1 LAIAALRDS
10 LDAAIQAERTGGL
23 MMKRFVLAASVLCCA
38 MWGLPLHGAEKTTIS
53 YSSRTYA
60 FLPAQVAVVKGFFK
74 EEGLEP
80 VLIQMRSQVA
90 VPAMM
95 NGDIQYTLTFGNIL
109 TAAIQGM
116 PFKQLAVLTEKPLH
130 HVVARPEIKT
140 IADLRGKRVGT
151 QRIGGSDHLAA
162 EAILQAKGLDLKD
175 VQWVTLGADEPVRV
189 EMLKKG
195 LVDAICVSPP
205 GPVRL
210 QKEGYNILGGPKDLK
225 VGSPISAISI
235 TELRLKENRD
245 QAKKVLRATVRA
257 LRFIRERKDEVVPIM
272 VQWLQQTKEIA
283 SESYDLVVPSF
294 SPDGGV
300 SDATYQFAVDARLR
314 ELKSD
319 KRVPLSQ
326 LRDFS
331 LLREVQKELGL

>member
-1 LAIAALRDS
+1 VNHKKIIFAALMLGVAIVSAS
-10 LDAAIQAERTGGL
+10 LHA
-23 MMKRFVLAASVLCCA
+23 
-38 MWGLPLHGAEKTTIS
+38 AEKVTIS

-60 FLPAQVAVVKGFFK
+60 FLPAQVAAAKGFFRD
-74 EEGLEP
+74 EGLDP

-90 VPAMM
+90 VPALM

-140 IADLRGKRVGT
+140 VQDLKGKRIGV
-151 QRIGGSDHLAA
+151 QRIGGSDYLAA

-175 VQWVTLGADEPVRV
+175 VQFVALAADEPVRV
-189 EMLKKG
+189 EILKKG

-225 VGSPISAISI
+225 IGSPIAAVSI
-235 TELRLKENRD
+235 TETRLKENRD

-272 VQWLQQTKEIA
+272 VQWLQQTKEVA
-283 SESYDLVVPSF
+283 GESYDLIIPSF
-294 SPDGGV
+294 SADGSA

-331 LLREVQKELGL
+331 LLREVQKELAAR

>member
-1 LAIAALRDS
+1 MNGKKI
-10 LDAAIQAERTGGL
+10 
-23 MMKRFVLAASVLCCA
+23 VLAALLLCCA
-38 MWGLPLHGAEKTTIS
+38 AGAAPLAAAEKATIS

-60 FLPAQVAVVKGFFK
+60 FLPAQVAFVKGFFRD
-74 EEGLEP
+74 EGLEP

-140 IADLRGKRVGT
+140 VGDLRGKRVGT
-151 QRIGGSDHLAA
+151 QRIGGSDYLAA

-175 VQWVTLGADEPVRV
+175 VQLVTLGADEPVRV
-189 EMLKKG
+189 EMLRKG

-205 GPVRL
+205 GPIRL

-225 VGSPISAISI
+225 IGSPISAISI
-235 TELRLKENRD
+235 LDARLKENRD
-245 QAKKVLRATVRA
+245 QAKKVVRATVRA
-257 LRFIRERKDEVVPIM
+257 LRFVREQKDEVVPIM
-272 VQWLQQTKEIA
+272 VQWLQQTKEVA
-283 SESYDLVVPSF
+283 GESYDLIMPSF
-294 SPDGGV
+294 SADGGV
-300 SDATYQFAVDARLR
+300 SDATYQFAVDARLK

-319 KRVPLSQ
+319 KKIPLAQ

-331 LLREVQKELGL
+331 LLREVQKELGGR

>member
-1 LAIAALRDS
+1 
-10 LDAAIQAERTGGL
+10 
-23 MMKRFVLAASVLCCA
+23 MKRKKVLLVALLLFAASA
-38 MWGLPLHGAEKTTIS
+38 AAARAAEKTTIS

-60 FLPAQVAVVKGFFK
+60 FLPAQVAVAKGYFK

-80 VLIQMRSQVA
+80 VLVQMRSQVA
-90 VPAMM
+90 VPALM

-109 TAAIQGM
+109 TAAIQGL

-189 EMLKKG
+189 EILKKG

-210 QKEGYNILGGPKDLK
+210 QREGYNILGGPKDLK
-225 VGSPISAISI
+225 VGSPISAVSI
-235 TELRLKENRD
+235 TETRLKENRE
-245 QAKKVLRATVRA
+245 QAKKVVRA
-257 LRFIRERKDEVVPIM
+257 VVRGLRFIRERKDEVVPIM
-272 VQWLQQTKEIA
+272 TQWLLQTKEVA
-283 SESYDLVVPSF
+283 AESYDLVVPSF

-300 SDATYQFAVDARLR
+300 SDATYQFAVDARLK
-314 ELKSD
+314 ELKTD

>member
-1 LAIAALRDS
+1 MAAKSVFAAL
-10 LDAAIQAERTGGL
+10 
-23 MMKRFVLAASVLCCA
+23 VLCCA
-38 MWGLPLHGAEKTTIS
+38 MVSRPSHAAEKTLIS
-53 YSSRTYA
+53 YSSRAYA
-60 FLPAQVAVVKGFFK
+60 FLPAQVAVAKGFFK

-80 VLIQMRSQVA
+80 ILIQMRSQVA

-130 HVVARPEIKT
+130 HVVSRPEIKT

-175 VQWVTLGADEPVRV
+175 VQFVTLGADEPVRV
-189 EMLKKG
+189 EMLKQG
-195 LVDAICVSPP
+195 LVDAVCVSPP

-210 QKEGYNILGGPKDLK
+210 QREGYNILGGPKDLK
-225 VGSPISAISI
+225 IGSPISAISI
-235 TELRLKENRD
+235 TELRLKENRE

-257 LRFIRERKDEVVPIM
+257 LRFIRERKDEVIPIM
-272 VQWLQQTKEIA
+272 TQWLQQSKEVA

-294 SPDGGV
+294 SQDGGV
-300 SDATYQFAVDARLR
+300 SDATYQFAVDARLK

-331 LLREVQKELGL
+331 LLREVQKELGLK

>member
-1 LAIAALRDS
+1 MFKSKKIMLAVLVLGFAIAS
-10 LDAAIQAERTGGL
+10 VPLDAA
-23 MMKRFVLAASVLCCA
+23 
-38 MWGLPLHGAEKTTIS
+38 EKVTIS

-60 FLPAQVAVVKGFFK
+60 FLPAQVAAAKGFFK
-74 EEGLEP
+74 DEGLEP

-90 VPAMM
+90 VPALM

-140 IADLRGKRVGT
+140 VQDLKGKRIGA
-151 QRIGGSDHLAA
+151 QRIGGSDYLAA

-175 VQWVTLGADEPVRV
+175 VQFVALAADEPVRV
-189 EMLKKG
+189 EILKKG

-225 VGSPISAISI
+225 IGSPIAAVSI
-235 TELRLKENRD
+235 TETRLKENRD
-245 QAKKVLRATVRA
+245 QAKRVLRATVRA
-257 LRFIRERKDEVVPIM
+257 LRYIRERKDEVVPIM
-272 VQWLQQTKEIA
+272 VQWLQQTQEVA
-283 SESYDLVVPSF
+283 GESYDLIIPSF
-294 SPDGGV
+294 SADGSA
-300 SDATYQFAVDARLR
+300 SDATYQFAVDARLK

-331 LLREVQKELGL
+331 LLREVQKELAAR

>member
-1 LAIAALRDS
+1 M
-10 LDAAIQAERTGGL
+10 RTAS
-23 MMKRFVLAASVLCCA
+23 KRPTIVLAALALCCSLMGRSLFA
-38 MWGLPLHGAEKTTIS
+38 AEKTTIS

-60 FLPAQVAVVKGFFK
+60 FLPAQVAAVKGFFRD
-74 EEGLEP
+74 EGLEP

-90 VPAMM
+90 VPALM

-109 TAAIQGM
+109 TAALQGM

-162 EAILQAKGLDLKD
+162 EAILQAKGLDLKE
-175 VQWVTLGADEPVRV
+175 VQFVTLGADEPVRV

-205 GPVRL
+205 GPIRL

-225 VGSPISAISI
+225 IGSPIAAISI
-235 TELRLKENRD
+235 TDSRLKENRE
-245 QAKKVLRATVRA
+245 QAKKVLRAVVRA
-257 LRFIRERKDEVVPIM
+257 LRVVRERKDEVVPIM
-272 VQWLQQTKEIA
+272 MQWLQQTREVA
-283 SESYDLVVPSF
+283 AESYDLIVPSF
-294 SPDGGV
+294 SADGSV

-319 KRVPLSQ
+319 KRPLLAQ

-331 LLREVQKELGL
+331 LLREVQKELGAR